1 MYKNLFLPN
10 PVDKKRPRLIQPKFL
25 VGYML
30 FLAFFVGGSSFMVV
44 QNPDILGY
52 ATNISTQELL
62 SFTNKVRNNSGLE
75 SLKLNSLLSKAA
87 ENKAKHMFANN
98 YWAHTAPDGTEP
110 WDFIIS
116 SGYSYTYAGENLA
129 VDFSDSDDV
138 VNAWVKSPTH
148 KDNLLN
154 KNYSEI
160 GFAVVDGELE
170 GRKTTLVVQMFGK
183 PRYSQ
188 PAVAVPDEKSAGVEP
203 VISEAEI
210 NKRIVEENPSQLVED
225 ATDVNPNPTLV
236 TEDIAYQFAF
246 DEAEIAEGGGSV
258 LNANDIFSVSKYIAL
273 ILGLFVTLTF
283 AIDGYAVRKAGML
296 RVTGHTVLHI
306 GFLVLVIVGIWYTNI
321 GLVL

>member
-10 PVDKKRPRLIQPKFL
+10 PIDKKRPKLIQPKFL

-30 FLAFFVGGSSFMVV
+30 FLALFVGGSSFMVI

-52 ATNISTQELL
+52 ATNINTSELL
-62 SFTNKVRNNSGLE
+62 SFTNKVRNNNGLD

-116 SGYSYTYAGENLA
+116 SGYGYTYAGENLA

-154 KNYSEI
+154 KNYTEI

-183 PRYSQ
+183 PRYTQ
-188 PAVAVPDEKSAGVEP
+188 PAVAVADDQTSKVET
-203 VISEAEI
+203 VISDDEI
-210 NKRIVEENPSQLVED
+210 TKRIAENPSQPVTVNTE
-225 ATDVNPNPTLV
+225 ANPNPTTV
-236 TEDIAYQFAF
+236 TEDIAYKLAF
-246 DEAEIAEGGGSV
+246 DEPAVADGNGSV
-258 LNANDIFSVSKYIAL
+258 LNANDIFNVSKYIAL

-283 AIDGYAVRKAGML
+283 AIDGYAVRKAGLL
-296 RVTGHTVLHI
+296 RVTGHTILHI
-306 GFLVLVIVGIWYTNI
+306 GFLILVIAGIWYTNI